1 MIFTGH
7 FLKKKSHVTHSNM
20 SSVTSWYIFLK
31 IFLVYVA
38 YETCMFF
45 SKHAYYDL
53 LWCIQCNARV
63 SVYLYSVDFFLQHL
77 LLEEFKFA
85 SLCSSV

>member
-1 MIFTGH
+1 M
-7 FLKKKSHVTHSNM
+7 L
-20 SSVTSWYIFLK
+20 
-31 IFLVYVA
+31 A

-45 SKHAYYDL
+45 LSMRVMIYYAVF
-53 LWCIQCNARV
+53 NATRV
-63 SVYLYSVDFFLQHL
+63 SPYIDIALTFLQHL